1 MGTHD
6 GHRSRMRSRFI
17 ENGLN
22 SFEDHEVLELLL
34 FYGQPRKNTNETA
47 HALLN
52 RFGSLHQV
60 FNASIADLQEVEGV
74 GESCAVLLNLI
85 PQLQRKYEMSKSVD
99 TKTIKGTSDAGPFF
113 VAQFRNEQDEV
124 LKILCLD
131 AKGSI
136 KKCVDIGKGVVNSVH
151 FSPRKIVETALENK
165 ASSVI
170 MAHNHPGGTIMPSRE
185 DINAT
190 MKVKNALDT
199 VDIRLNDHIIVA
211 DKDYCSLLEE
221 GYFNTI

>member
-17 ENGLN
+17 ETGLN

-74 GESCAVLLNLI
+74 SDINVFLTSQLRVENGKNAADLAVKAVTPAEPGFI
-85 PQLQRKYEMSKSVD
+85 TV
-99 TKTIKGTSDAGPFF
+99 
-113 VAQFRNEQDEV
+113 
-124 LKILCLD
+124 
-131 AKGSI
+131 
-136 KKCVDIGKGVVNSVH
+136 
-151 FSPRKIVETALENK
+151 KIVDLLDIEAVGSSPARVHAIKHLSPILRFRTA
-165 ASSVI
+165 
-170 MAHNHPGGTIMPSRE
+170 
-185 DINAT
+185 
-190 MKVKNALDT
+190 
-199 VDIRLNDHIIVA
+199 
-211 DKDYCSLLEE
+211 
-221 GYFNTI
+221 

>member
-99 TKTIKGTSDAGPFF
+99 TKSIKGTSDAGPFF

-170 MAHNHPGGTIMPSRE
+170 MAHNHPGGTIRPSRE